1 MLKSLEV
8 RSFTAFGKAELEFAN
23 ALNVFVGENGTG
35 KTHLLKLPYTVMATS
50 ADGGKR
56 GDGTKPTKG
65 PLQRDIAQKLM
76 QVFRPES
83 LGRLTRRQRGRNRCQ
98 VELQFDHAPHTVS
111 FSFASQNKSEV
122 SIDSCPDEWLYKA
135 PVLLPAHELLTIYPG
150 FVSVYDSHHLQFDET
165 WRDTCLLLG
174 AATLKGSREKR
185 ADRLL
190 GPLEKQM
197 GGRIILDPNGRF
209 YLKLPGVGNLEAHLV
224 AEGLRK
230 LAMLA
235 RLIATGSLLD
245 QGCLFWD
252 EPESNLNSKLIR
264 GVAEAIVGI
273 CSEGIQVFVA
283 THSLFLL
290 RELEMLLEQQCFKGI
305 KQRYFA
311 LTPGDDG
318 VTIQQGDRIDDVGPL
333 VALDE
338 ELQQS
343 DRFLDLDSEE
353 IT

>member
-83 LGRLTRRQRGRNRCQ
+83 LGRLTRRQQGRNRCQ

-111 FSFASQNKSEV
+111 FSFASQNKSQV

-174 AATLKGSREKR
+174 AATLKGSLSPVDVLQKLKGMLK
-185 ADRLL
+185 AIDAHPKVVDRNSLHPDMCWTVSS
-190 GPLEKQM
+190 GP
-197 GGRIILDPNGRF
+197 
-209 YLKLPGVGNLEAHLV
+209 
-224 AEGLRK
+224 
-230 LAMLA
+230 A
-235 RLIATGSLLD
+235 R
-245 QGCLFWD
+245 QG
-252 EPESNLNSKLIR
+252 P
-264 GVAEAIVGI
+264 
-273 CSEGIQVFVA
+273 
-283 THSLFLL
+283 
-290 RELEMLLEQQCFKGI
+290 
-305 KQRYFA
+305 
-311 LTPGDDG
+311 
-318 VTIQQGDRIDDVGPL
+318 
-333 VALDE
+333 
-338 ELQQS
+338 
-343 DRFLDLDSEE
+343 
-353 IT
+353 

>member
-83 LGRLTRRQRGRNRCQ
+83 LGRL
-98 VELQFDHAPHTVS
+98 
-111 FSFASQNKSEV
+111 
-122 SIDSCPDEWLYKA
+122 
-135 PVLLPAHELLTIYPG
+135 
-150 FVSVYDSHHLQFDET
+150 
-165 WRDTCLLLG
+165 
-174 AATLKGSREKR
+174 
-185 ADRLL
+185 
-190 GPLEKQM
+190 
-197 GGRIILDPNGRF
+197 
-209 YLKLPGVGNLEAHLV
+209 
-224 AEGLRK
+224 
-230 LAMLA
+230 
-235 RLIATGSLLD
+235 
-245 QGCLFWD
+245 
-252 EPESNLNSKLIR
+252 IR
-264 GVAEAIVGI
+264 GVAEALVGI
-273 CSEGIQVFVA
+273 CSQGIPVFVA

-290 RELEMLLEQQCFKGI
+290 RELKMLLEQHPCKGI

-311 LTPGDDG
+311 LAPGDDG
-318 VTIQQGDRIDDVGPL
+318 VTIQQGDRIDDVDPL

-343 DRFLDLDSEE
+343 DRFLDKSTALQQVAGGVASGATTKKNEAS
-353 IT
+353 TKGSFSSG